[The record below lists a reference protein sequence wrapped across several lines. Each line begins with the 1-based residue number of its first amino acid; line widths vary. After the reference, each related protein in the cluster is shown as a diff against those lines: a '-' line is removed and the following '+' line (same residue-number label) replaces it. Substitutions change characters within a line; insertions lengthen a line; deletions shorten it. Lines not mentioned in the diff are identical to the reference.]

1 MGLLW
6 HLLYYP
12 MAVVWLALCAVHTAL
27 AWPLRGLEW
36 VMSHLLP
43 GLLFVAWRADGKEG
57 MPDDIDDAD
66 DDA

>member
-27 AWPLRGLEW
+27 AWPLL
-36 VMSHLLP
+36 VAQAVAQAQPVLP
-43 GLLFVAWRADGKEG
+43 DR
-57 MPDDIDDAD
+57 
-66 DDA
+66 